1 MSACFGRDNTAGRSS
16 RREEAEPEVNVAAQ
30 PRHLG
35 CYDAARISTASI
47 RLCLA
52 FLLGCASVAVA
63 TTPGELVVAGPRPSY
78 TDKTLSAVPN
88 AAALRVRCWSP
99 RLDDGFVP
107 QGIAL
112 DGDRA
117 LVVAYRS
124 ADEKNAFG
132 PSRVFAVDPSTGA
145 VSASFALPEEFA
157 HPGGLA
163 RDGATLYVVN
173 FGTLLRVDL
182 ARSLASGRAVITGRR
197 AVAKPM
203 GPSFVTFH
211 EDALWFGCFVREA
224 AAAPRLYRVPIERI
238 FGARNL
244 PPLDPRDAT
253 HSLPLPVLA
262 QGVAFDGRGRLWVS
276 ASLQKEGWLYQLA
289 LDDGRVLARH
299 AMPAGIEGL
308 VQAGADRLWSIGE
321 CGTRRWL
328 SSPTFFP
335 VIFEID
341 LAALKPERR

>member
-1 MSACFGRDNTAGRSS
+1 MSGFGLF
-16 RREEAEPEVNVAAQ
+16 VV
-30 PRHLG
+30 
-35 CYDAARISTASI
+35 
-47 RLCLA
+47 
-52 FLLGCASVAVA
+52 FGCASVAFAA
-63 TTPGELVVAGPRPSY
+63 TPIDSTVAGLRPSY
-78 TDKTLSAVPN
+78 TDRKLSDVPN
-88 AAALRVRCWSP
+88 AAALHVRCWSP
-99 RLDDGFVP
+99 ALDEGFVP

-124 ADEKNAFG
+124 TDEKSPYG
-132 PSRVFAVDPSTGA
+132 PSRVFAVDSSTGA
-145 VSASFALPEEFA
+145 VTASFALPEDIA

-163 RDGATLYVVN
+163 LDGSTLYVVN
-173 FGTLLRVDL
+173 FGTLLRLDL
-182 ARSLASGRAVITGRR
+182 ARSLATGRAVITGRR

-211 EDALWFGCFVREA
+211 EGALWFGCFVRSA
-224 AAAPRLYRVPIERI
+224 ADSPRLYRVPTARI

-253 HSLPLPVLA
+253 HSVPLPVLA
-262 QGVAFDGRGRLWVS
+262 QGVAFDARGRLWVS
-276 ASLQKEGWLYQLA
+276 ASLQKEGWLYHLG

-299 AMPAGIEGL
+299 AMPPGIEGL
-308 VQAGADRLWSIGE
+308 VQGGADRLWSIGE

-328 SSPTFFP
+328 ASRTFFP

-341 LAALKPERR
+341 LASLPAGSR